1 MATSITY
8 GSYSFPTPIPLFSE
22 EDTSIKF
29 EGELDHSAIRVNLVG
44 YLTGADLSSLD
55 SQKMQMINGF
65 LNEYEDLTITV
76 ENESK
81 VCPSAFV
88 ESIEFGES
96 DLTSFLPYSLTA
108 LYYSGE
114 SFSEYFRVT
123 EPQNSWS
130 YSENKNKVVSA
141 THSVSAKGIKVDST
155 SAFDN
160 ARSFVN
166 SKLTNGYEDVSLF
179 NSSSNGFLK
188 SRTENIDKKNN
199 VYGVTEI
206 YDYSTSDRPISDSG
220 VVSLS
225 TSISYNVDQELSVS
239 VQGSV
244 QGSIDSN
251 TGSQVGLLTT
261 GNFTPAQATDVAIN
275 ALVNSYSDYETG
287 VYEFVSDGPSSFNYD
302 LETGAN
308 LLNFS
313 FNFSNPENVDLI
325 NGNVVHK
332 HSVSIGLTKD
342 SSLANVS
349 VNGSLAYQGISV
361 ISNTGVYEEGP
372 VFLAVTGAFETIDP
386 YNIART
392 ALEDFVDIAT
402 GYKFNSSY
410 LDSTPKNFSIT
421 KDPIE
426 KTLNYSYNYSN
437 NVDLSQGQLNN
448 LSLSIKDTVPIQL
461 NSVQETISG
470 VQASLVASRK
480 IGQYSVSSSCS
491 NQGDDLDTLKTIVS
505 GYCSGSDIISESF
518 STGQNSISYN
528 LSKYY

>member
-1 MATSITY
+1 
-8 GSYSFPTPIPLFSE
+8 
-22 EDTSIKF
+22 
-29 EGELDHSAIRVNLVG
+29 
-44 YLTGADLSSLD
+44 
-55 SQKMQMINGF
+55 
-65 LNEYEDLTITV
+65 
-76 ENESK
+76 
-81 VCPSAFV
+81 
-88 ESIEFGES
+88 
-96 DLTSFLPYSLTA
+96 
-108 LYYSGE
+108 
-114 SFSEYFRVT
+114 
-123 EPQNSWS
+123 
-130 YSENKNKVVSA
+130 
-141 THSVSAKGIKVDST
+141 
-155 SAFDN
+155 
-160 ARSFVN
+160 
-166 SKLTNGYEDVSLF
+166 
-179 NSSSNGFLK
+179 
-188 SRTENIDKKNN
+188 
-199 VYGVTEI
+199 
-206 YDYSTSDRPISDSG
+206 
-220 VVSLS
+220 
-225 TSISYNVDQELSVS
+225 

-332 HSVSIGLTKD
+332 HNVSIGLTKD

-349 VNGSLAYQGISV
+349 VNGSLAYQGISI
-361 ISNTGVYEEGP
+361 ISDTGVYEEGP
-372 VFLAVTGAFETIDP
+372 VFLAVTGAFDTIDP
-386 YNIART
+386 YSIAKS

-410 LDSTPKNFSIT
+410 LDSTPTDFSIT

-470 VQASLVASRK
+470 VQANLVTSRK
-480 IGQYSVSSSCS
+480 LGQYSVSSSCN
-491 NQGDDLDTLKTIVS
+491 NQGNDLSTLKNLVS
-505 GYCSGSDIISESF
+505 GYCSGLDIISESF
-518 STGQNSISYN
+518 STGQDSISYN